1 MFRARA
7 GTASAAVIRALA
19 GHAATTRSRL
29 ARGPRPEAV
38 RSNVVALGRER
49 GRRESGGQRLWCTCN
64 QLLPSRSC
72 SVGCFRFFPSIEG
85 ERGGRGPR
93 RSSAFFHS
101 GGPEPPHS
109 DGFSRGTRRV
119 LGEVFEALLRTSG
132 CPRSR
137 YRGRGALPECA
148 ARDRVIPGPSYSAS
162 APERLR
168 STPSMKRN
176 EGEYGTGLAGVD
188 KLGSGGWRIASSQ

>member
-49 GRRESGGQRLWCTCN
+49 GRRELGGQRLWCTCN

-119 LGEVFEALLRTSG
+119 LGEVFEALLRASG

-148 ARDRVIPGPSYSAS
+148 ARDRSDSRTVLF
-162 APERLR
+162 RLR
-168 STPSMKRN
+168 TRTPSKHALDEAERGQYRM
-176 EGEYGTGLAGVD
+176 GAGGVD
-188 KLGSGGWRIASSQ
+188 KLGSGGWRIANSQ